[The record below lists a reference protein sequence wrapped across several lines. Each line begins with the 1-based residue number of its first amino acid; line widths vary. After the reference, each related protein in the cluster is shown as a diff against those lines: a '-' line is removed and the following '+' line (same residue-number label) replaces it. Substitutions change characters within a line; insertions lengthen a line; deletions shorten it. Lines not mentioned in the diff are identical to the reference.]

1 MSIRGYERAR
11 ALRDQAKKYRTQAER
26 LQSECSK
33 TALMRLAETFEEAA
47 AQLEREFRQSI
58 REQSAEKNNEVLIS
72 GSPAA
77 GKTAPPRR
85 RSGRRSLFTSPGNK
99 KSPPRRE
106 AVGRLQVS

>member
-1 MSIRGYERAR
+1 MSIRGHERAR

-58 REQSAEKNNEVLIS
+58 REQSAEKT
-72 GSPAA
+72 
-77 GKTAPPRR
+77 K
-85 RSGRRSLFTSPGNK
+85 
-99 KSPPRRE
+99 
-106 AVGRLQVS
+106 